1 MARNP
6 VQTFLRLKAAS
17 LRARARQ
24 IIRLT
29 PETVGLRP
37 QDLPYAPSAAHFR
50 AAHNLL
56 RSIDRTIA
64 KRFAVAARQPAPT
77 YEDRLL
83 SMAMIERDVDRARR
97 AFGMFFELFA
107 QRGTIYAPALAAH
120 DTIGIDCYHA
130 VMRGLPG
137 IFTGPV
143 LAPVCY
149 LEHGYSPATV
159 RRGISFA
166 RLLGDSLPFPVIRI
180 PWDRDKPWQPVFLHE
195 VAHNLQAD
203 LRIWEDVR
211 NDVVR
216 RLAENRFTRA
226 AIATFGRW
234 HKEIF
239 ADLAAL
245 LLGGPAAAFGMAEF
259 MAHPS
264 DKVMTFR
271 PGAHPTGYLRIQIQ
285 VEMLRRMGFRDDA
298 DTLSTIWHTL
308 YNPAR
313 GARMP
318 AWLMNA
324 APRAIPAVVDEI
336 AFQPRRN
343 LAQKALASV
352 IRFTPADQTAIRR
365 GAFDLRHGKPP
376 IGLPPRHI
384 VSACRYALEA
394 GAEPGPLGALVI
406 RHLSSAPRTLTREWP
421 PGATVPPHLSRP
433 ASLLG
438 WPPGPAPASPFGSP
452 VGSPFGFSP
461 GTQSGSLPGPPPSR
475 PPGPS
480 FRPAIAGSRRRVPTA
495 V

>member
-1 MARNP
+1 MARSP
-6 VQTFLRLKAAS
+6 VETFLRLKAAS

-37 QDLPYAPSAAHFR
+37 RDLPYAPSAAHFR
-50 AAHNLL
+50 AAQDQLA
-56 RSIDRTIA
+56 SIERTIET
-64 KRFAVAARQPAPT
+64 RLAVAARQHVPT

-83 SMAMIERDVDRARR
+83 SMAMIERDIDRARR

-107 QRGTIYAPALAAH
+107 QRGTVYAPALAAH
-120 DTIGIDCYHA
+120 DVIGIDCYRA

-137 IFTGPV
+137 IFPGPV

-159 RRGISFA
+159 RRGVSLA

-180 PWDRDKPWQPVFLHE
+180 PWDRDKPWQAVFLHE

-211 NDVVR
+211 NDVVH
-216 RLAENRFTRA
+216 RLTESRLTPV

-264 DKVMTFR
+264 DKVMTYR
-271 PGAHPTGYLRIQIQ
+271 PGGAHPTGYVRILIQ
-285 VEMLRRMGFRDDA
+285 AEMLHRMGFHDDA
-298 DTLSTIWHTL
+298 AALSRIWHTL
-308 YNPAR
+308 YDPSR

-318 AWLMNA
+318 AWLMEA

-376 IGLPPRHI
+376 IGLPPRHV

-394 GAEPGPLGALVI
+394 GAEARRLGALVI
-406 RHLSSAPRTLTREWP
+406 RHLSGAPRALTREWP
-421 PGATVPPHLSRP
+421 PATTVSPRVPPL
-433 ASLLG
+433 
-438 WPPGPAPASPFGSP
+438 
-452 VGSPFGFSP
+452 
-461 GTQSGSLPGPPPSR
+461 
-475 PPGPS
+475 
-480 FRPAIAGSRRRVPTA
+480 RPAIAGSRRHLPA
-495 V
+495 AA

>member
-1 MARNP
+1 MARSPLKN
-6 VQTFLRLKAAS
+6 FLRLKSAS

-37 QDLPYAPSAAHFR
+37 RDLPYAPSAAHFR
-50 AAHNLL
+50 AAQYQLA
-56 RSIDRTIA
+56 SIERTIE
-64 KRFAVAARQPAPT
+64 KRLAVAARQHAQT

-83 SMAMIERDVDRARR
+83 SMAMIERDIDRARR

-107 QRGTIYAPALAAH
+107 QRGTVYAPALAAH
-120 DTIGIDCYHA
+120 DVIGIDCYRA

-137 IFTGPV
+137 IFPGPV
-143 LAPVCY
+143 LPPVSY

-159 RRGISFA
+159 RRGISLA

-180 PWDRDKPWQPVFLHE
+180 PWDRDKPWQAVFLHE

-211 NDVVR
+211 NDVLR
-216 RLAENRFTRA
+216 RLSETGVTPA

-271 PGAHPTGYLRIQIQ
+271 PGGAHPTGYVRILIQ
-285 VEMLRRMGFRDDA
+285 AEMLRRMGFARDGE
-298 DTLSTIWHTL
+298 TLSNIWRTL
-308 YNPAR
+308 YDPSR

-318 AWLMNA
+318 TWLLQA
-324 APRAIPAVVDEI
+324 APRLVPAVVDEI

-343 LAQKALASV
+343 LAEKALASA
-352 IRFTPADQTAIRR
+352 IRFRPEDQVAIRR
-365 GAFDLRHGKPP
+365 GAFDLKSGKPP
-376 IGLPPRHI
+376 IGLPPRHV

-394 GAEPGPLGALVI
+394 GARPEPLGALVI
-406 RHLSSAPRTLTREWP
+406 DLLSNAPRKLVREWP
-421 PGATVPPHLSRP
+421 PQGVPRP
-433 ASLLG
+433 LPLH
-438 WPPGPAPASPFGSP
+438 P
-452 VGSPFGFSP
+452 VSVGFD
-461 GTQSGSLPGPPPSR
+461 
-475 PPGPS
+475 
-480 FRPAIAGSRRRVPTA
+480 RRLPTA
-495 V
+495 A

>member
-1 MARNP
+1 MAGTP
-6 VQTFLRLKAAS
+6 VETFLRLKAVS
-17 LRARARQ
+17 LWARARQ

-29 PETVGLRP
+29 PEAVGLRAR
-37 QDLPYAPSAAHFR
+37 DLPYAPSPAHFR
-50 AAHNLL
+50 AARGQLAVIEH
-56 RSIDRTIA
+56 TIA
-64 KRFAVAARQPAPT
+64 KRLAVAARQSAPT

-83 SMAMIERDVDRARR
+83 SMAMIERDIDRARR
-97 AFGMFFELFA
+97 VFGMFFELFA

-120 DTIGIDCYHA
+120 DVIGIDCYRA

-149 LEHGYSPATV
+149 MEHGYSPATV
-159 RRGISFA
+159 RRGISLA

-180 PWDRDKPWQPVFLHE
+180 PWDRDKPWQAVFLHE

-203 LRIWEDVR
+203 LRIWDDVR
-211 NDVVR
+211 NDVLR
-216 RLAENRFTRA
+216 RLTESRFAPA

-245 LLGGPAAAFGMAEF
+245 LLGGPAAALDMAEF

-264 DKVMTFR
+264 DKVMTYR
-271 PGAHPTGYLRIQIQ
+271 PHGAHPTGYVRLLIQA
-285 VEMLRRMGFRDDA
+285 EMLRRMGFYDDSDA
-298 DTLSTIWHTL
+298 LSDIWRTL
-308 YNPAR
+308 YDPAR

-318 AWLMNA
+318 AWLMEA

-343 LAQKALASV
+343 LAEKALANV
-352 IRFTPADQTAIRR
+352 IRFTPADQTAIHR
-365 GAFDLRHGKPP
+365 GAHDLKLGKPP

-394 GAEPGPLGALVI
+394 GAAPEPLGALVI
-406 RHLSSAPRTLTREWP
+406 RHLSGAPRALTRERQP
-421 PGATVPPHLSRP
+421 PAT
-433 ASLLG
+433 
-438 WPPGPAPASPFGSP
+438 AP
-452 VGSPFGFSP
+452 
-461 GTQSGSLPGPPPSR
+461 LPGPFVRSTM
-475 PPGPS
+475 PGS
-480 FRPAIAGSRRRVPTA
+480 HRHLPTA
-495 V
+495 A